1 MDNRQRMLEGRLY
14 DPGDEAILAEQA
26 EALRAMRAY
35 NAAADAPAERRAEL
49 LRQALGR
56 VGEACYFEPPFYAN
70 WGGRHVFVGDRVY
83 ANFGLTMVD
92 DGNIHIG
99 SGVML
104 GPNVTLCTAGHPIDP
119 ALRARGLQFNADIRI
134 GDNAW
139 LGAGVIVCPGVT
151 IGENTVVGAGSV
163 VTRDLPPN
171 VVAVGS
177 PCRVLREIGEEDK
190 THYFRGKEVDL

>member
-1 MDNRQRMLEGRLY
+1 MNNRQRMLEGKLY
-14 DPGDEAILAEQA
+14 DPGDESILAEQA
-26 EALRAMRAY
+26 ACLGAMRAY
-35 NAAADAPAERRAEL
+35 NAADTSAERRAGL
-49 LRQALGR
+49 LRQALGS
-56 VGEACYFEPPFYAN
+56 VGDACWFEPPFYAN

-83 ANFGLTMVD
+83 ANCGLTLVD
-92 DGNIHIG
+92 DGSIYIG

-119 ALRARGLQFNADIRI
+119 ALRARGLQFNADIHI
-134 GDNAW
+134 GENAW

-163 VTRDLPPN
+163 VTRDLPAN

-177 PCRVLREIGEEDK
+177 PCRVLREVGERDK
-190 THYFRGKEVDL
+190 AYYFRDKEVDL